1 MRAST
6 SSLVLLAV
14 LGLAGPARS
23 QAVLDQFAYDS
34 LHFSGV
40 QLDAGAFWS
49 DRLDPALIGGF
60 RIDWGFFAPRIR
72 LLTGVSYARSDFSG
86 DEIARFED
94 RVRQIVIDP
103 SGDDTVR
110 VGSVEL
116 AAVVLDFDLQYLVV
130 APPQVPLLLY
140 AGAGLSVQFRNG
152 RGPLIDGTFVEDAL
166 DVVAAGLN
174 GTVGLEVPVFPEVR
188 LTLEGRGVLTSGLNG
203 VSARAGLMYRFGA
216 VP

>member
-1 MRAST
+1 LRGSI
-6 SSLVLLAV
+6 SSLVLLV
-14 LGLAGPARS
+14 LALAGPARG
-23 QAVLDQFAYDS
+23 QAVLEGFSYDS

-60 RIDWGFFAPRIR
+60 RIDWGFFAPRVR
-72 LLTGVSYARSDFSG
+72 LLTGISYARSDFKG

-94 RVRQIVIDP
+94 RVRELVIDP

-116 AAVVLDFDLQYLVV
+116 AAVLLDLDLQYLLI
-130 APPQVPLLLY
+130 APPRVPVFLY
-140 AGAGLSVQFRNG
+140 AGAGLSVHFRNG
-152 RGPLIDGTFVEDAL
+152 RGALIDGTFVEDAL

-174 GTVGLEVPVFPEVR
+174 GTLGLEVPVFPEVR
-188 LTLEGRGVLTSGLNG
+188 LTLEGRGVLTSGLSG